1 MFFVVVYSDENTLIP
16 KNTSLVIAR
25 IPVVAQTKGKP
36 WDGYGNAGGPTG
48 APGTVRPEDGVLS
61 KAVDL
66 TQLDASED
74 DKIRAMMTQS
84 TLDYDPSK

>member
-1 MFFVVVYSDENTLIP
+1 M
-16 KNTSLVIAR
+16 VIAR
-25 IPVVAQTKGKP
+25 IPLAAQTKGKP
-36 WDGYGNAGGPTG
+36 WEGYGAQSGTQSTAGTMR
-48 APGTVRPEDGVLS
+48 TDDGVLS